1 MKKTLA
7 LVLVF
12 AMVFALCACGSSQ
25 TEASSDGTSPAT
37 EEENIGGE
45 VTTIK
50 LATGFAAT
58 HPVAIALEEVA
69 DYVEEESGGTVKL
82 DIYVAGALGSNSE
95 IAQQMISGEIDAVIA
110 GACDN
115 FASYNPLL
123 YVEDLP
129 FLFEDYDAAHA
140 AYDGAYGQA
149 LAELID
155 GIGCHTVSFWE
166 NGFRQMTNNVRPVTS
181 PEDMAGLKMRSAN
194 ASIFIKIF
202 ECLGATVTMVDM
214 TELFS
219 AMQQGM
225 VDGQENPLTTI
236 LTSSYYEVQKYC
248 TLTNHI
254 YLSCPVVFNEALWE
268 DYGEDIQNLLTE
280 AFAMGCENE
289 RELNRQTDEAAVEE
303 LTAKGM
309 EVDEVSDYEEWKTA
323 LAPVWDYFKSEYG
336 AEGEALIETVTAG

>member
-1 MKKTLA
+1 MKKILA
-7 LVLVF
+7 LILVL
-12 AMVFALCACGSSQ
+12 AMVFAMCACGNSQ
-25 TEASSDGTSPAT
+25 PAASSSDTAPAA
-37 EEENIGGE
+37 EEESGEE

-50 LATGFAAT
+50 LATGFAST

-82 DIYVAGALGSNSE
+82 DVYVAGALGSNSE

-140 AYDGAYGQA
+140 AYDGEYGQA

-254 YLSCPVVFNEALWE
+254 YLSCPVVFNESLWE
-268 DYGEDIQNLLTE
+268 GYGEDIQNLLTE
-280 AFAMGCENE
+280 AFTMGCENQ
-289 RELNRQTDEAAVEE
+289 RELNRQTDESAVEE
-303 LTAKGM
+303 LTANGM
-309 EVDEVSDYEEWKTA
+309 QVDEVEDFEEWKNA
-323 LAPVWDYFKSEYG
+323 LAPVWDYFVSEYG
-336 AEGEALIETVTAG
+336 ADGEALIEIATAG